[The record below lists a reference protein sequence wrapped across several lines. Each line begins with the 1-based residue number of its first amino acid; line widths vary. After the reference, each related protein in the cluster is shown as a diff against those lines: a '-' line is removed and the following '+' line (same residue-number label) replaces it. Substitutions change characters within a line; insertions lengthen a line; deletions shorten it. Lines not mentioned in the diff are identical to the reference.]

1 MDVEIVRIDRGK
13 DLADEIKRT
22 IEERALYNS
31 WILGGVGAVE
41 DAELGVYKWDEE
53 RYEKFLIKEPMELI
67 SMQGNVSDEGI
78 AHIHCSLSNGEK
90 VAAGHFFNAKVHIF
104 VEIAFIKTDKKLRRN
119 RAIKAGLKA
128 LDVEG

>member
-1 MDVEIVRIDRGK
+1 MNVEIVRIDRGK

-22 IEERALYNS
+22 IEERELYNS

-41 DAELGVYKWDEE
+41 GAELGVYKWDEE

-104 VEIAFIKTDKKLRRN
+104 VEIAFIKTDKRLRRA

>member
-1 MDVEIVRIDRGK
+1 MNVEIVRIDRGK

-22 IEERALYNS
+22 TEERELYNS

-41 DAELGVYKWDEE
+41 DAELGVYNWGEE

-67 SMQGNVSDEGI
+67 SMQGNVSEEGI

-104 VEIAFIKTDKKLRRN
+104 VEIAFIKTDKKLRRV

>member
-1 MDVEIVRIDRGK
+1 MKVEIARIDRGR
-13 DLADEIKRT
+13 DLAEEIKRT
-22 IEERALYNS
+22 IEERKLYNS

-41 DAELGVYKWDEE
+41 NAELGVYKWSES

-67 SMQGNVSDEGI
+67 SMQGNVSEEGI
-78 AHIHCSLSNGEK
+78 AHIHCSMSNGEK

-104 VEIAFIKTDKKLRRN
+104 VEIAFIKTDKKLRRV
-119 RAIKAGLKA
+119 REIKEGLKP